1 MSQHSFDNFWF
12 PEEMSP
18 WFYLAS
24 YGQERYI
31 EKHAKLIT
39 RFSYKQLSGGVI
51 LVKAKLNKIPD
62 SLNFILDTGSGAIS
76 LDSATTKEFNIPHVP
91 SGRTINGIAG
101 VREVD
106 VSKNNKLI
114 LPGLELDSLD
124 FYINDYEILSSVY
137 GEKIDGI
144 IGYSFFS
151 RFIVKMNFD
160 SLRIEVYEP
169 GRINYPKGGTLLH
182 PLFTALPIQP
192 LTIKDERKVN
202 ANFYIDTGAGLC
214 FLMSKQ
220 FEKDS
225 SVLKKRR
232 RPISV
237 QVQGLGGKKEMLL
250 TIVKQVQI
258 GPYRFRKVPT
268 NILDDEFNATSYPFL
283 GGLIGDD
290 ILRRFNIIFNYPK
303 REIHI
308 IPNKHFNDEFDYSYT
323 GMNMYYVD
331 GQIIADDV
339 IDGSPAE
346 KSGLKKGDV
355 IMAVNSN
362 FTNNINAYR
371 NLMQGVGDKVT
382 LLITR
387 DAVPLI
393 LSFRVGR
400 IF

>member
-1 MSQHSFDNFWF
+1 MVRCLFYIIFTLAFLSSYSQ
-12 PEEMSP
+12 EENVV
-18 WFYLAS
+18 
-24 YGQERYI
+24 
-31 EKHAKLIT
+31 KDAKLIT
-39 RFSYKQLSGGVI
+39 RFSYKQLSGGVV
-51 LVKAKLNKIPD
+51 LVKAKFNNLPD
-62 SLNFILDTGSGAIS
+62 SLNFIMDTGSGAIS
-76 LDSATTKEFNIPHVP
+76 LDSSTTYEFKIPHVP

-101 VREVD
+101 IREVD
-106 VSKNNKLI
+106 VSKNNKLAF
-114 LPGLELDSLD
+114 PGLVMDSLD
-124 FYINDYEILSSVY
+124 FYINDYDILSSVY

-151 RFIVKMNFD
+151 RYIVKMNFD
-160 SLRIEVYEP
+160 SLKMEVYEP
-169 GRINYPKGGTLLH
+169 GKIDYPKKGFLLH

-192 LTIKDERKVN
+192 LTIRDERKVN

-220 FEKDS
+220 FEEDS
-225 SVLKKRR
+225 SILKKRR

-250 TIVKQVQI
+250 TIIKQVQI

-283 GGLIGDD
+283 GGLIGND
-290 ILRRFNIIFNYPK
+290 ILRRFNITLNYPK

-308 IPNKHFNDEFDYSYT
+308 EPNSHFNDEFDYSYT

-339 IDGSPAE
+339 IVGSPAE
-346 KSGLKKGDV
+346 RSGLKKEDV

-362 FTNNINAYR
+362 FSNNINTYR
-371 NLMQGVGDKVT
+371 NLMQGVGDKIT
-382 LLITR
+382 LLVTR
-387 DAVPLI
+387 DGQPMI
-393 LSFRVGR
+393 ITFRVGR

>member
-1 MSQHSFDNFWF
+1 MIRCL
-12 PEEMSP
+12 
-18 WFYLAS
+18 FYIIFTVTYMAS

-91 SGRTINGIAG
+91 SGKTINGIAG

-192 LTIKDERKVN
+192 LTIKDEKKVN

-220 FEKDS
+220 FENDS

-308 IPNKHFNDEFDYSYT
+308 IPNRHFNDEFDYSYT

-346 KSGLKKGDV
+346 KCGLKKGDV

-371 NLMQGVGDKVT
+371 NLMQGVGDKIT

-387 DAVPLI
+387 DTVPLI

>member
-1 MSQHSFDNFWF
+1 MIRFAFYIIFTTAGFTSFSQDENV
-12 PEEMSP
+12 E
-18 WFYLAS
+18 
-24 YGQERYI
+24 QN
-31 EKHAKLIT
+31 AKLLT
-39 RFSYKQLSGGVI
+39 KLSYRQLSGGVI
-51 LVKAKLNKIPD
+51 LVQAKFNKIPQP
-62 SLNFILDTGSGAIS
+62 LNFILDTGSGAIS
-76 LDSATTKEFNIPHVP
+76 LDSATTKEFDIPHVP

-101 VREVD
+101 IREVD
-106 VSKNNKLI
+106 VSRNNKLTFQ
-114 LPGLELDSLD
+114 GLELDSLD
-124 FYINDYEILSSVY
+124 FYINDYDILSSVY

-151 RFIVKMNFD
+151 RFVVKLNFD
-160 SLRIEVYEP
+160 SLQLEIYTP
-169 GRINYPKGGTLLH
+169 GKINYPRGGFLLH

-192 LTIKDERKVN
+192 LTVKDERKVN

-225 SVLKKRR
+225 AVLKKRR

-250 TIVKQVQI
+250 TIVNQLQI
-258 GPYRFRKVPT
+258 GPYKFRKVPT

-283 GGLIGDD
+283 GGLIGND
-290 ILRRFNIIFNYPK
+290 ILRRFNLILNYPK
-303 REIHI
+303 REIHL

-323 GMNMYYVD
+323 GMNMYFVE

-346 KSGLKKGDV
+346 IGGLKKGDIIV
-355 IMAVNSN
+355 AVNSN
-362 FTNNINAYR
+362 FTNNVNTYR
-371 NLMQGVGDKVT
+371 NLMQNVGEKIT
-382 LLITR
+382 LLISR
-387 DAVPLI
+387 KNQPLI
-393 LSFRVGR
+393 IDFKVGR